1 VGNNRGRFAQ
11 YEHSTTMSLQAH
23 IPVLVI
29 GGYLGAGKTTLINKM
44 LSDATQRIAVV
55 VNDFGSVNID
65 ASLIREQH
73 NDTIELTNG
82 CICCAV
88 GESLADVLFT
98 ILERAELPEVVVI
111 EASGVANPAAVAA
124 FAHIDGFHHFGNVVL
139 VDALHAAITAND
151 PLVGKTFAIQV
162 QAANLLAITKTDEAE
177 ESAVAHVQSLISPLT
192 PTTPIVSAG
201 GATLAS
207 LIMDIGPGSEITV
220 KETHNTFD
228 TTTLSHVSAQ
238 DESQLRTFVQNFP
251 PSVVRA
257 KGVVELA
264 DGTRRLVQKVG
275 TTVSIT
281 TTALPSSGIVVIS
294 VTDN

>member
-1 VGNNRGRFAQ
+1 
-11 YEHSTTMSLQAH
+11 MSQQSR

-65 ASLIREQH
+65 ASLIRERH

-98 ILERAELPEVVVI
+98 ILERTELPDVVII

-124 FAHIDGFHHFGNVVL
+124 FAHIDGFHHLGNVVL
-139 VDALHAAITAND
+139 IDALHAADTAKD
-151 PLVGKTFAIQV
+151 PLVGRTFALQA
-162 QAANLLAITKTDEAE
+162 QAAHLLAITKTDEADHPV
-177 ESAVAHVQSLISPLT
+177 VAHVRDLVSSLA
-192 PTTPIVSAG
+192 PTAPIVLSST
-201 GATLAS
+201 ATLAS
-207 LIMDIGPGSEITV
+207 LIMDIDPGSEINIDEV
-220 KETHNTFD
+220 HNTFS

-238 DESQLRTFVQNFP
+238 DETQLRTFVENFP
-251 PSVVRA
+251 TTVVRA
-257 KGVVELA
+257 KGIVELA

-281 TTALPSSGIVVIS
+281 TTALPSSGLVVIS
-294 VTDN
+294 TTEH

>member
-1 VGNNRGRFAQ
+1 
-11 YEHSTTMSLQAH
+11 MSQQSR

-65 ASLIREQH
+65 ASLIRERH

-98 ILERAELPEVVVI
+98 ILERTELPDVVVI

-124 FAHIDGFHHFGNVVL
+124 FAHIDGFHHLGNVVL
-139 VDALHAAITAND
+139 IDALHAADTAKD
-151 PLVGKTFAIQV
+151 PLVGRTFALQA
-162 QAANLLAITKTDEAE
+162 QAAHLLAITKTDEADDPV
-177 ESAVAHVQSLISPLT
+177 VAHVRDLVSSLA
-192 PTTPIVSAG
+192 PTVPIVLSNT
-201 GATLAS
+201 ATLAS
-207 LIMDIGPGSEITV
+207 LIMDIDPGSEINIDEV
-220 KETHNTFD
+220 HNTFS
-228 TTTLSHVSAQ
+228 TTTLSHLSAH
-238 DESQLRTFVQNFP
+238 DESQLHTFVQNFP
-251 PSVVRA
+251 ATVVRA
-257 KGVVELA
+257 KGIVELA

-275 TTVSIT
+275 STVSIT
-281 TTALPSSGIVVIS
+281 TTALPSSGLVVIA
-294 VTDN
+294 TTEH

>member
-1 VGNNRGRFAQ
+1 
-11 YEHSTTMSLQAH
+11 MSQQSR

-65 ASLIREQH
+65 ASLIRERH

-98 ILERAELPEVVVI
+98 ILERTELPDVVII

-124 FAHIDGFHHFGNVVL
+124 FAHIDGFHHLGNVVL
-139 VDALHAAITAND
+139 IDALHAADTAKD
-151 PLVGKTFAIQV
+151 PLVGRTFALQV
-162 QAANLLAITKTDEAE
+162 QAAHLLAITKTDEADH
-177 ESAVAHVQSLISPLT
+177 HVVTHVRDLVSSLA
-192 PTTPIVSAG
+192 PTAPIVLSNT
-201 GATLAS
+201 ATLAS
-207 LIMDIGPGSEITV
+207 LIMDIDSGSEINTN
-220 KETHNTFD
+220 EAHNTFS

-238 DESQLRTFVQNFP
+238 DETQLRTFVENFP
-251 PSVVRA
+251 TTVVRA
-257 KGVVELA
+257 KGIVELA

-281 TTALPSSGIVVIS
+281 TTALPSSGLVVIS
-294 VTDN
+294 TTEH

>member
-1 VGNNRGRFAQ
+1 
-11 YEHSTTMSLQAH
+11 MSQQAR

-65 ASLIREQH
+65 ASLIRERH

-98 ILERAELPEVVVI
+98 ILERTELPDVVVI

-124 FAHIDGFHHFGNVVL
+124 FAHIDGFHHLGNVVL
-139 VDALHAAITAND
+139 IDALHAADTAKD
-151 PLVGKTFAIQV
+151 PLVGRTFAL
-162 QAANLLAITKTDEAE
+162 QAQTAHLLAITKTDEAE
-177 ESAVAHVQSLISPLT
+177 EPSVAYVRDLVSSLA
-192 PTTPIVSAG
+192 PTAPIVLSST
-201 GATLAS
+201 ATLAS
-207 LIMDIGPGSEITV
+207 LIMDIGTGSEASTN
-220 KETHNTFD
+220 EAHNTF
-228 TTTLSHVSAQ
+228 TTTNMRHVSAQ

-251 PSVVRA
+251 PTVVRA
-257 KGVVELA
+257 KGIVELA

-281 TTALPSSGIVVIS
+281 TTALPFSGLVVIS
-294 VTDN
+294 VKEN

>member
-1 VGNNRGRFAQ
+1 
-11 YEHSTTMSLQAH
+11 MSQQSR

-65 ASLIREQH
+65 ASLIRERH

-98 ILERAELPEVVVI
+98 ILERTELPDVVVI

-124 FAHIDGFHHFGNVVL
+124 FAHIDGFHHLGNVVL
-139 VDALHAAITAND
+139 IDALHAADTAKD
-151 PLVGKTFAIQV
+151 PLVGRTFALQA
-162 QAANLLAITKTDEAE
+162 QAAHLLAITKTDEADDPV
-177 ESAVAHVQSLISPLT
+177 VAHVRDLVSSLA
-192 PTTPIVSAG
+192 PTAPIVLSNT
-201 GATLAS
+201 ATLAS
-207 LIMDIGPGSEITV
+207 LIMDIDSGSEININ
-220 KETHNTFD
+220 EAHNTFS

-238 DESQLRTFVQNFP
+238 DETQLRTFVENFP
-251 PSVVRA
+251 TTVVRA
-257 KGVVELA
+257 KGIVELA

-281 TTALPSSGIVVIS
+281 TTALPSSGLVVIS
-294 VTDN
+294 TTEH

>member
-1 VGNNRGRFAQ
+1 
-11 YEHSTTMSLQAH
+11 MSQQAR

-29 GGYLGAGKTTLINKM
+29 GGYLGAGKTTLINRM

-65 ASLIREQH
+65 ASLIRERH

-98 ILERAELPEVVVI
+98 ILERSELPEVVII

-124 FAHIDGFHHFGNVVL
+124 FAHIEGFHHLGNVVL
-139 VDALHAAITAND
+139 VDATHALNTSDD
-151 PLVGKTFAIQV
+151 PLVGRTFALQV
-162 QAANLLAITKTDEAE
+162 EAAHLLAITKTDEANE
-177 ESAVAHVQSLISPLT
+177 PIVEQVHDLVSSLA
-192 PTTPIVSAG
+192 PTTPLVLTTS
-201 GATLAS
+201 ATLSS
-207 LIMDIGPGSEITV
+207 LIMNLAPHAGSAITD
-220 KETHNTFD
+220 THTEFS

-238 DESQLRTFVQNFP
+238 DEKQLLAFLQNFP
-251 PSVVRA
+251 SSVVRA

-264 DGTRRLVQKVG
+264 NGDRRLVQKVG
-275 TTVSIT
+275 STISISQTELPTTGMV
-281 TTALPSSGIVVIS
+281 LIS
-294 VTDN
+294 LK

>member
-1 VGNNRGRFAQ
+1 
-11 YEHSTTMSLQAH
+11 MSQQAR

-65 ASLIREQH
+65 ASLIRERH

-82 CICCAV
+82 CICCTV

-98 ILERAELPEVVVI
+98 ILERTELPDVVVI

-124 FAHIDGFHHFGNVVL
+124 FAHIDGFHHLGNVVL
-139 VDALHAAITAND
+139 IDALHAADTAKD
-151 PLVGKTFAIQV
+151 PLVGRTFALQA
-162 QAANLLAITKTDEAE
+162 QAAHLLAITKTDEAE
-177 ESAVAHVQSLISPLT
+177 EPSVAYARDLVSSLV
-192 PTTPIVSAG
+192 PTTPIVLSST
-201 GATLAS
+201 ATLAS
-207 LIMDIGPGSEITV
+207 LIMDIGTGSDVSTN
-220 KETHNTFD
+220 ETHNTFT

-238 DESQLRTFVQNFP
+238 DESQLRKFVQNFP
-251 PSVVRA
+251 PTVVRA
-257 KGVVELA
+257 KGIVELA

-281 TTALPSSGIVVIS
+281 TTALPSSGLVVIS
-294 VTDN
+294 VKEK